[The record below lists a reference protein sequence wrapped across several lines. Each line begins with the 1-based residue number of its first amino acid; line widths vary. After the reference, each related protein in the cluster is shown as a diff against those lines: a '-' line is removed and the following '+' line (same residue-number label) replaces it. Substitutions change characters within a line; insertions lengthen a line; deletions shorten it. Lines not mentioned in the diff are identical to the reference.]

1 MNNFH
6 LLRRNLRLPYRI
18 IFPLN
23 IFIIVGCGTSQNIS
37 NSQEFMPLSVGNKW
51 IYGSKS
57 EYILEKNKIEFI
69 KEVVDIF
76 TLNNR
81 SYFAMKNYYFG
92 KDLTS
97 TFYYYQRIS
106 ADTLFSL
113 YYDSSGNSYF
123 EVIEAIFSL
132 NIGDTTCIYSRN
144 NMAKSCTE
152 YIQVTKKTENEI
164 EFLHNSIEAIDEEQ
178 WYTYKKG
185 IGTVGIRS
193 AWGINTELLDYEIK

>member
-23 IFIIVGCGTSQNIS
+23 IFIILGCSSSQNIS
-37 NSQEFMPLSVGNKW
+37 NSQDFMPLSAGNKW

-69 KEVVDIF
+69 KEVVDIDTILNKRYF
-76 TLNNR
+76 KIRYDYFSKDSTLSN
-81 SYFAMKNYYFG
+81 F
-92 KDLTS
+92 
-97 TFYYYQRIS
+97 YYQRIS
-106 ADTLFSL
+106 ADTIFSL

-132 NIGDTTCIYSRN
+132 NIGDTSCIDYQIYFGDKCR
-144 NMAKSCTE
+144 A
-152 YIQVTKKTENEI
+152 YIEVTRKIENEI
-164 EFLHNSIEAIDEEQ
+164 EFLNNSIEGIDEER

-185 IGTVGIRS
+185 IGIVGIRS
-193 AWGINTELLDYEIK
+193 AWGVNTELLDYEIK